1 MNKNEI
7 ESRISKCILEAK
19 IELIPKLEISSLS
32 LVSLAVKL
40 EKEFQVQ
47 FELDEINAD
56 NFSSIRLIQDLIMK
70 KRK

>member
-19 IELIPKLEISSLS
+19 IELSPKLEISSLS

-40 EKEFQVQ
+40 EKEFQVR
-47 FELDEINAD
+47 FELDEINPD
-56 NFSSIRLIQDLIMK
+56 NFSSVRLIQDLIMK

>member
-19 IELIPKLEISSLS
+19 IELSPKLEISSLS

>member
-19 IELIPKLEISSLS
+19 IELSPKLEISSLS

-40 EKEFQVQ
+40 EKEFQVR

-56 NFSSIRLIQDLIMK
+56 NFSSVRLIQDLIMK